1 MVFKYSHGL
10 LRILMYKTGTYF
22 GPTRTTN
29 IFPKSK
35 TDNKLQ
41 GAKVDGSPTRF
52 WESDR
57 SKSTFNI
64 ACQADGTFDFDNST
78 ESWPVWYVYHAKYS
92 QSCEMN
98 SVRCKY
104 EHTWCIRCVL
114 KISSVCWILL
124 QWQPILSITSIPQG
138 LPANQGWE

>member
-29 IFPKSK
+29 IFPKSQ
-35 TDNKLQ
+35 TDKQLQ

-57 SKSTFNI
+57 SKSTFSI
-64 ACQADGTFDFDNST
+64 ACQADGAFDFDNST
-78 ESWPVWYVYHAKYS
+78 ESWPV
-92 QSCEMN
+92 
-98 SVRCKY
+98 
-104 EHTWCIRCVL
+104 
-114 KISSVCWILL
+114 
-124 QWQPILSITSIPQG
+124 
-138 LPANQGWE
+138 